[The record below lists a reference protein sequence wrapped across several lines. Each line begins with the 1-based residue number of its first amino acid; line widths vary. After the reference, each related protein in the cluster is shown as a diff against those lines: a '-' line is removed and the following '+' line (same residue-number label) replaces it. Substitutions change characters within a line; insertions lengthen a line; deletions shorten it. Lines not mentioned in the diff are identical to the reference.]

1 MKRALL
7 FALLL
12 LFSVAAFAEP
22 SNEITAANVLRLM
35 NDYRAQEGLAPLNE
49 DALLDEAAADRMRHM
64 EEESFWSH
72 ESPEGLSPF
81 HWLDQR
87 QYRYRTAGEN
97 LATGFET
104 ARLLVQ
110 SWMESHG
117 HRANI
122 LSADYEDCGI
132 AIIDGST
139 LGPATGKSIVVM
151 FGSKSNSAPQ
161 QVVVKITR
169 PPGKE

>member
-1 MKRALL
+1 MKRIVP

-12 LFSVAAFAEP
+12 LLVATIPASAFAVEP

-35 NDYRAQEGLAPLNE
+35 NDYRAQEGLAPLN
-49 DALLDEAAADRMRHM
+49 DDDRLDQAAGDRMRHM
-64 EEESFWSH
+64 EEESYWAH
-72 ESPEGLSPF
+72 VSPEGMSPF
-81 HWLDQR
+81 HWLESRDYA
-87 QYRYRTAGEN
+87 YRAAGEN
-97 LATGFET
+97 LAYGFET

-122 LSADYEDCGI
+122 LSPAYEDCGI

-151 FGSKSNSAPQ
+151 FGKKRETQ
-161 QVVVKITR
+161 TQVAKQ
-169 PPGKE
+169 

>member
-1 MKRALL
+1 MRPLFVVALL
-7 FALLL
+7 FVA
-12 LFSVAAFAEP
+12 VAAVAEP

-35 NDYRAQEGLAPLNE
+35 NDYRAAEGLLPLNE
-49 DALLDEAAADRMRHM
+49 DVLLDQAAGDRMRHM

-72 ESPEGLSPF
+72 ESPNGLSPF
-81 HWLDQR
+81 HWLNQHD
-87 QYRYRTAGEN
+87 YRYRSAGEN

-104 ARLLVQ
+104 ARVLVQ
-110 SWMESHG
+110 SWMESSG

-151 FGSKSNSAPQ
+151 FGSKRVDIAPII
-161 QVVVKITR
+161 VRVTDKPTR
-169 PPGKE
+169 Q

>member
-1 MKRALL
+1 MTRILPIAIVMFVALT
-7 FALLL
+7 A
-12 LFSVAAFAEP
+12 SAVEP

-35 NDYRAQEGLAPLNE
+35 NDYRASEGLAPLLSE
-49 DALLDEAAADRMRHM
+49 ARLDLAAADRMHHM

-72 ESPEGLSPF
+72 ESPEGQSPF
-81 HWLDQR
+81 EWLDR
-87 QYRYRTAGEN
+87 RAYHFRAAGEN
-97 LATGFET
+97 LAYGFET

-110 SWMESHG
+110 SWMESPG

-122 LSADYEDCGI
+122 LSPAYEDCGI

-151 FGSKSNSAPQ
+151 FGSQRPAQ
-161 QVVVKITR
+161 TQVAHKNR
-169 PPGKE
+169 

>member
-1 MKRALL
+1 MKRLLAL
-7 FALLL
+7 ALLL
-12 LFSVAAFAEP
+12 CVAATAAAVEP

-35 NDYRAQEGLAPLNE
+35 NDYRAQEGLAPLHA
-49 DALLDEAAADRMRHM
+49 DVVLDEAAADRMRHM

-72 ESPEGLSPF
+72 VSPEGMSPF
-81 HWLDQR
+81 HWLDER
-87 QYRYRTAGEN
+87 AYHYRAAGEN
-97 LATGFET
+97 LAYGFET

-122 LSADYEDCGI
+122 MSASYEDCGI

-139 LGPATGKSIVVM
+139 LGPADGKSIVVM
-151 FGSKSNSAPQ
+151 FGKKWSAEVLRMQ
-161 QVVVKITR
+161 AAKQ
-169 PPGKE
+169 

>member
-1 MKRALL
+1 MKRALVLALL
-7 FALLL
+7 FA
-12 LFSVAAFAEP
+12 AFTAVAEP
-22 SNEITAANVLRLM
+22 SNEITVANVLRLM
-35 NDYRAQEGLAPLNE
+35 NDYRAQEGLTPLNE

-72 ESPEGLSPF
+72 ESPDGLSPF

-97 LATGFET
+97 LASGFET

-110 SWMESHG
+110 SWMESRG

-139 LGPATGKSIVVM
+139 LGPATGKSVVVL
-151 FGSKSNSAPQ
+151 FGTRRTAPQ
-161 QVVVKITR
+161 QVVVKITQ
-169 PPGKE
+169 P

>member
-1 MKRALL
+1 MKRV
-7 FALLL
+7 FVLL
-12 LFSVAAFAEP
+12 LFSFAAFAEP
-22 SNEITAANVLRLM
+22 SNEITPANVLQLM
-35 NDYRAQEGLAPLNE
+35 NDYRAQEGLAPLSE
-49 DALLDEAAADRMRHM
+49 DALLDQAAADRMRHM

-72 ESPEGLSPF
+72 ESPDGLSPF
-81 HWLDQR
+81 HWLNQR
-87 QYRYRTAGEN
+87 QYNYRTAGEN

-110 SWMESHG
+110 SWMESRG

-122 LSADYEDCGI
+122 LSPEYEDCGI

-151 FGSKSNSAPQ
+151 FGAKRDRPQ
-161 QVVVKITR
+161 QVVVKITQ
-169 PPGKE
+169 P

>member
-1 MKRALL
+1 MTRIVPIALL
-7 FALLL
+7 MF
-12 LFSVAAFAEP
+12 VAITASAVEP

-35 NDYRAQEGLAPLNE
+35 NDYRASEGLAPLHSE
-49 DALLDEAAADRMRHM
+49 ERLDLAAADRMHHM

-72 ESPEGLSPF
+72 ESPEGQSPF
-81 HWLDQR
+81 EWLDR
-87 QYRYRTAGEN
+87 RAYHFRAAGEN
-97 LATGFET
+97 LAYGFET
-104 ARLLVQ
+104 ARVLVQ
-110 SWMESHG
+110 SWMESSG

-151 FGSKSNSAPQ
+151 FGSQRAAQTQVAHKS
-161 QVVVKITR
+161 K
-169 PPGKE
+169 